1 MRHVVPC
8 RPEAESSKLRSA
20 SKNSLQ
26 EKSGGIM
33 PEKPAG

>member
-1 MRHVVPC
+1 MRHVVPR